1 MAFRYFLPAVAWG
14 LVILIAISMPPG
26 NIPKSGI
33 FSIPHFD
40 KFVHF
45 ALFTVFGL
53 LFSFGF
59 FKQSKQGVFHLR
71 FVFFT
76 VLAGVI
82 YGSLTEILQHFYFTG
97 RDGNIIDVL
106 FNLFGTVFGVTL
118 FSFILRIRPGFLK

>member
-1 MAFRYFLPAVAWG
+1 MAFRYFIPAVVWG

-45 ALFTVFGL
+45 ALFAVFGL
-53 LFSFGF
+53 LFSYGF
-59 FKQSKQGVFHLR
+59 FKQSKQGAFHLR
-71 FVFFT
+71 FVLFT
-76 VLAGVI
+76 VLAGII
-82 YGSLTEILQHFYFTG
+82 YGSFTEILQHFYFTG

-106 FNLFGTVFGVTL
+106 FNLFGTVFGITF